1 MYKGASEKLKI
12 EDLVLKPITIIDPK
26 QSTQQLEKEIGEKNF
41 KAILWPQSNNTWYVV
56 LTSELLRSENN
67 TALVDMAL
75 IGIPIELT
83 AHVKEIIDLFADL
96 PGRVGVV
103 VDQMGFP
110 QGVINPGQMISAI
123 WQYMLHLE
131 CSIGTLMDTVNEA
144 ITVIDNQNVVVG
156 WNKRAEELYRIP
168 ANTIIDQEINRF
180 FSSLVVTHII
190 NRDVMKKKGVRNDY
204 HQPIPGTHVLINAS
218 PIIYQE
224 QVLGSVCSE
233 RDITETVSL
242 HNELSKKNSEV
253 RQLKN
258 EIIKRHRP
266 ENAFHKIYGHSKKLS
281 DIISLAQRVANTNV
295 AVLIRGESGTGKE
308 LFAEAIHNES
318 SRRDKPFVVI
328 NCGAIPA
335 ALFESELFGY
345 QSGAFTGA
353 DRKGRPGKFELA
365 HTGTI
370 FLDEIG
376 EMPLDL
382 QVKLLRVLQSKRFY
396 KVGGNDSIDVD
407 VRVIAATHRDLE
419 QMIND
424 GLFREDLYYRINVV
438 SLEIPP
444 LRHRKEDIP
453 ELIYL
458 FIKEFCLQQNRE
470 MVQIAP
476 EVMTILLNYPWPGN
490 IRELHNVVERMV
502 ILAEDNM
509 ILQDHLPLSIKRR
522 KRMVEEIGDVDSST
536 LTDITDRTEKEII
549 LQALEESRG
558 DKSKAAKRLGIPRS
572 TLYYKMKKLDIMQ
585 G

>member
-12 EDLVLKPITIIDPK
+12 EDLILQPVSIIDPEISRPALENKIEEK
-26 QSTQQLEKEIGEKNF
+26 QWT
-41 KAILWPQSNNTWYVV
+41 AVLWPKSHDSWHVI
-56 LTSELLRSENN
+56 LTSELLRSNKGISLEEISLMGVPIKM
-67 TALVDMAL
+67 TAS
-75 IGIPIELT
+75 
-83 AHVKEIIDLFADL
+83 VKEIIDLLSSL
-96 PGRVGVV
+96 PGKVGVIA
-103 VDQMGFP
+103 DQMGFP
-110 QGVINPGQMISAI
+110 MGIIDPGKLMSVI
-123 WQYMLHLE
+123 WQEMLHLE
-131 CSIGTLMDTVNEA
+131 CSVGTLMDTVNEA
-144 ITVIDNQNVVVG
+144 ITVIDNQNIVVG

-168 ANTIIDQEINRF
+168 AKTILDQEINRF
-180 FSSLVVTHII
+180 FSSLVVTHVI
-190 NRDVMKKKGVRNDY
+190 NKDVMKKKGVRNDY

-224 QVLGSVCSE
+224 EVLGSVCSE

-253 RQLKN
+253 RQLKS
-258 EIIKRHRP
+258 EIKKRNP
-266 ENAFHKIYGHSKKLS
+266 SDDAFQKIYGHSKKLS
-281 DIISLAQRVANTNV
+281 DAISLARRVANTNV

-318 SRRDKPFVVI
+318 SRRGKPFVII

-335 ALFESELFGY
+335 PLFESELFGY

-353 DRKGRPGKFELA
+353 DRKGRPGKFEMA

-376 EMPLDL
+376 EMPLEL
-382 QVKLLRVLQSKRFY
+382 QVKLLRVLQSKCFY
-396 KVGGNDSIDVD
+396 KVGGNEPIDVD

-444 LRHRKEDIP
+444 LRMRKEDIP
-453 ELIYL
+453 ELMHL
-458 FIKEFCLQQNRE
+458 FIQEFCLQQNRD

-490 IRELHNVVERMV
+490 IRELRNVVERMV

-509 ILQDHLPLSIKRR
+509 ILQDHLPPSIKKR
-522 KRMVEEIGDVDSST
+522 KITSQEAVSNDAST
-536 LTDITDRTEKEII
+536 LTDITDRTEREII
-549 LQALEESRG
+549 IQALEEAGG
-558 DKSKAAKRLGIPRS
+558 DKSKAARRLGIPRS
-572 TLYYKMKKLDIMQ
+572 TLYYKMKKLEISQ
-585 G
+585 N

>member
-1 MYKGASEKLKI
+1 M
-12 EDLVLKPITIIDPK
+12 EDLILQPVTIIDLEK
-26 QSTQQLEKEIGEKNF
+26 NSEGLEKEIAEKHW
-41 KAILWPQSNNTWYVV
+41 AALLWPKSNHTWNVV
-56 LTSELLRSENN
+56 LTSEYLKTGEKASLSDVSL
-67 TALVDMAL
+67 T
-75 IGIPIELT
+75 GIPIKWT
-83 AHVKEIIDLFADL
+83 TSVKELVELMGAL
-96 PGRVGVV
+96 PGRAGVV

-110 QGVINPGQMISAI
+110 QGVIDPGRLLSLI
-123 WQYMLHLE
+123 WQQTSHLE
-131 CSIGTLMDTVNEA
+131 CFMGTLMDTVNEA
-144 ITVIDNQNVVVG
+144 ITVIDQQNVVVG
-156 WNKRAEELYRIP
+156 WNQRAEELYRIP
-168 ANTIIDQEINRF
+168 ANTIVGQEINRF
-180 FSSLVVTHII
+180 FSSLVVTHVISK
-190 NRDVMKKKGVRNDY
+190 DVMKKKGVRNDY

-218 PIIYQE
+218 PIIYQD

-242 HNELSKKNSEV
+242 HNELSKASSEV
-253 RQLKN
+253 RQLKS
-258 EIIKRHRP
+258 EITKKHQP
-266 ENAFHKIYGHSKKLS
+266 NDTFQKIYGHSKKLG

-353 DRKGRPGKFELA
+353 DRKGRPGKFEVA
-365 HTGTI
+365 HQGTI

-396 KVGGNDSIDVD
+396 KVGGSEPIDVD

-438 SLEIPP
+438 ALEIPP
-444 LRHRKEDIP
+444 LRERKEDIP

-458 FIKEFCLQQNRE
+458 FIREFCLQQNRD

-476 EVMTILLNYPWPGN
+476 EVMTTLLNYPWPGN
-490 IRELHNVVERMV
+490 IRELRNVVERMV

-509 ILQDHLPLSIKRR
+509 ILLDHLPPSVKR
-522 KRMVEEIGDVDSST
+522 KKIVAEEVGDGDST

-549 LQALEESRG
+549 LHALEESGG

-572 TLYYKMKKLDIMQ
+572 TLYYKMRKLDIQ
-585 G
+585 